1 MDKALIYG
9 QALAQLRMRARLS
22 QDKAAE
28 AAGTSQPTWA
38 RYENGDS
45 RAFLDRLAVRAKV
58 VRALGFS
65 LRDLEAEAELLATDM
80 PYATQ
85 EGTQGFSAGL
95 SAGLSASGG
104 VDLAAFHRPGL
115 QQVRIQTDDLSPYLR
130 AGSLAIYDTER
141 LPQPG
146 EGVIIRLRDGRYLPR
161 FYLRQAAEL
170 WVEYW
175 VAEGDTHRRVTQGL
189 NMADITGVYP
199 IVLRGEPD

>member
-38 RYENGDS
+38 RYESGDS

-58 VRALGFS
+58 VRALGFT

-85 EGTQGFSAGL
+85 EGTQGFA
-95 SAGLSASGG
+95 AGLSASGG
-104 VDLAAFHRPGL
+104 VDLAPFHRPGL

-130 AGSLAIYDTER
+130 VGSLAIYDTER
-141 LPQPG
+141 LSQPG
-146 EGVIIRLRDGRYLPR
+146 EGVIIRLRDGRSLPR

-175 VAEGDTHRRVTQGL
+175 VAEGDAHRRVTQGL

>member
-38 RYENGDS
+38 RYESGDS

-58 VRALGFS
+58 VKALGLS

-80 PYATQ
+80 PSATQ

-95 SAGLSASGG
+95 AASGG

-115 QQVRIQTDDLSPYLR
+115 QQVRIQTDELSLYLR
-130 AGSLAIYDTER
+130 VGSLAIYDTER

-170 WVEYW
+170 
-175 VAEGDTHRRVTQGL
+175 
-189 NMADITGVYP
+189 
-199 IVLRGEPD
+199 

>member
-38 RYENGDS
+38 RYESGDS
-45 RAFLDRLAVRAKV
+45 RAFLDRLAVRSKV

-80 PYATQ
+80 PYGTP
-85 EGTQGFSAGL
+85 EGSQGF

-104 VDLAAFHRPGL
+104 VDLAVFNRPGL
-115 QQVRIQTDDLSPYLR
+115 QQVRIQTDELSPYLR

-141 LPQPG
+141 LPLPG
-146 EGVIIRLRDGRYLPR
+146 EGVIVRLRDGRSLPR

-175 VAEGDTHRRVTQGL
+175 VAEGDAHRRVIQSL
-189 NMADITGVYP
+189 NMADITGIYP
-199 IVLRGEPD
+199 IVLRGETD